1 MIDLN
6 EMSQMAYEIAEKRYQ
21 HGAFGKHKNN
31 VPNLLKHCAGEVVEA
46 AQAYSEWVDNTLEFD
61 ELKEEFMSEL
71 ADVIMCILIAAAIE
85 NIDIEKALTVCLEK
99 NMARANG
106 VGDKK

>member
-6 EMSQMAYEIAEKRYQ
+6 EMSKMAYDAAEKRYQ
-21 HGAFGKHKNN
+21 QGAFGKKKNN
-31 VPNLLKHCAGEVVEA
+31 VPNLLKHCAGEVVES
-46 AQAYSEWVDNTLEFD
+46 AQAYSEWVNNPLDFD
-61 ELKEEFMSEL
+61 EMKEEFISEL

-85 NIDIEKALTVCLEK
+85 NIDIEKALTECLEK
-99 NMARANG
+99 NIARANG